1 MKEIK
6 IIVPGISVSKLRARK
21 GKNGNFYTPKKL
33 SDYQEA
39 VGWTAKD
46 QMIQQGVQAFEK
58 DVPLSVTIAFV
69 KKGKLTAKPDI
80 DNLAKSILDSLSHG
94 IAYPDDSQIVH
105 LAAGKVNP
113 RNGEPIGVAIRIQ
126 EAKGEWDGT
135 QEAAYGNMLRGMCR
149 GKL

>member
-6 IIVPGISVSKLRARK
+6 IIVPGIAVSKLRARK

-46 QMIQQGVQAFEK
+46 QMIRQEVQAFEK
-58 DVPLSVTIAFV
+58 DVPLNVTIAFV
-69 KKGKLTAKPDI
+69 KKGKLTGKPDTS
-80 DNLAKSILDSLSHG
+80 NLVKAIEDALNG
-94 IAYPDDSQIVH
+94 IAYYDDSQIVQ
-105 LAAGKVNP
+105 LYAAKVNP

-126 EAKGEWDGT
+126 EAKT
-135 QEAAYGNMLRGMCR
+135 
-149 GKL
+149 